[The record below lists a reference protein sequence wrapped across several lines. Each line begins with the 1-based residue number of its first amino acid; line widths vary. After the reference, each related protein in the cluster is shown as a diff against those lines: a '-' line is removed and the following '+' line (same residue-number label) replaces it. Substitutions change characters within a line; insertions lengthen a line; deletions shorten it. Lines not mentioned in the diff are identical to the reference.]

1 LTTDVAVISDTEMS
15 LGWHVIIRQPV
26 STALAEVRALQQQIV
41 LIGLIVT
48 LFMLTLTYRLANRF
62 SRPIE
67 NLAKSA
73 HAVEEGQEDIHF
85 EVNSSIREI
94 TGLSQSLN
102 SMTKTLLPKN
112 ISSWMPISRLNK
124 RYKNARRNSNKP
136 ILN

>member
-73 HAVEEGQEDIHF
+73 HAVEKGQEDIHF

-102 SMTKTLLPKN
+102 SMTKTLLTKT
-112 ISSWMPISRLNK
+112 SAHGCQ
-124 RYKNARRNSNKP
+124 YHA
-136 ILN
+136 